1 MMDDN
6 LPSIAI
12 VYPSSLMM
20 FVLGWVGAITFS
32 LTLLLRLYAGQFS
45 TEQPVGKVRWR
56 QTSTALELWWAESV
70 LDGQRF
76 GFLLREIN

>member
-32 LTLLLRLYAGQFS
+32 LTLLLRLYARQFS

-56 QTSTALELWWAESV
+56 QTSTALELLVGRE
-70 LDGQRF
+70 RF
-76 GFLLREIN
+76 

>member
-56 QTSTALELWWAESV
+56 QTSTALELLVGSE
-70 LDGQRF
+70 RF
-76 GFLLREIN
+76 GWATVWFSTSRN